1 MYIWCEVTERSSVV
15 NEEGHG
21 GRMSFA
27 VRDLLAVINAVLRE
41 HSEGSEES
49 SVS

>member
-1 MYIWCEVTERSSVV
+1 M
-15 NEEGHG
+15 NEEGCG

-49 SVS
+49 SVPRDEVRVPS